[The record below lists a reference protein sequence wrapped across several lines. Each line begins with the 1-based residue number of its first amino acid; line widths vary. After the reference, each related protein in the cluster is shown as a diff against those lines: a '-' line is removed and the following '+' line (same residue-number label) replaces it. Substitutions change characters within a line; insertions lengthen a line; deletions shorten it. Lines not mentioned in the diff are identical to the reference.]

1 MVNATAPGILI
12 RNLKIEHDAAD
23 KAIPVLTPV
32 SAGNASPAV
41 PADRRLTVFVR
52 ETCAACDSLVS
63 TLLTL
68 DIYLVDSGGDDMRLH
83 HWGVT
88 YHIDIA
94 RVKRRDITL
103 NHDAGRWEHYGR
115 GKMPAI
121 LEKQGAHGWTL
132 SVDTR
137 GNAGGVAFHSAS
149 GTCLARC
156 IRGLPP
162 RRSRLRCWH
171 LCSMLW
177 R

>member
-68 DIYLVDSGGDDMRLH
+68 DIYLVTAVVMICDFTTGVSRIISILH
-83 HWGVT
+83 GLSGVT
-88 YHIDIA
+88 S
-94 RVKRRDITL
+94 RLTMMPGVGSTTV
-103 NHDAGRWEHYGR
+103 AGRCPPSSKSRGHMAGR
-115 GKMPAI
+115 
-121 LEKQGAHGWTL
+121 
-132 SVDTR
+132 
-137 GNAGGVAFHSAS
+137 
-149 GTCLARC
+149 
-156 IRGLPP
+156 
-162 RRSRLRCWH
+162 
-171 LCSMLW
+171 
-177 R
+177 